1 MIYEN
6 ECVSYYSRF
15 TVTKMNSSYRA
26 FVKELNN
33 DMDKFQ
39 NTSIISEDILI
50 DKYSFNHP
58 LIHKSIITKVV
69 RHNWKLI
76 PTRIGFC

>member
-1 MIYEN
+1 MNMSIL
-6 ECVSYYSRF
+6 SYYFRF
-15 TVTKMNSSYRA
+15 TVTKMNPNYKA
-26 FVKELNN
+26 FIKELSD

-39 NTSIISEDILI
+39 NTSIISEDTLI

-58 LIHKSIITKVV
+58 LIHRSIITKVV

-76 PTRIGFC
+76 PTRIGMC

>member
-1 MIYEN
+1 MS
-6 ECVSYYSRF
+6 VLSYYSRF
-15 TVTKMNSSYRA
+15 TVTKMNPSYRE

-39 NTSIISEDILI
+39 NTSIISEDTLI

-58 LIHKSIITKVV
+58 LIHKSIIMKVV
-69 RHNWKLI
+69 RHNWKLV
-76 PTRIGFC
+76 PTRIGLC

>member
-1 MIYEN
+1 MSIL
-6 ECVSYYSRF
+6 SYFRF
-15 TVTKMNSSYRA
+15 TVTKMNPNYKA
-26 FVKELNN
+26 FIKELSD

-39 NTSIISEDILI
+39 NTSIISEDTLI

-58 LIHKSIITKVV
+58 LIHRSIITKVV

-76 PTRIGFC
+76 PTRIGVC